1 MRNPVF
7 LFHLWA
13 EFLGELITE
22 LFDNDYEA
30 RE

>member
-1 MRNPVF
+1 MWNPLF

-13 EFLGELITE
+13 GFLDDLVSD